1 MYNNMCNCAYY
12 FILNQINLIINNIK
26 ILTLAN
32 ISRPTE
38 VLGETFITRL
48 WDEFIFMANSKVF
61 LNFKSISVQLLLYN
75 PKFILDF
82 YENHKIKYFNTYV
95 IIIGRI
101 KLNVYRSFNVVESVT
116 TNIELKSKRYYSA
129 DKF

>member
-48 WDEFIFMANSKVF
+48 
-61 LNFKSISVQLLLYN
+61 
-75 PKFILDF
+75 
-82 YENHKIKYFNTYV
+82 
-95 IIIGRI
+95 
-101 KLNVYRSFNVVESVT
+101 
-116 TNIELKSKRYYSA
+116 
-129 DKF
+129 

>member
-1 MYNNMCNCAYY
+1 MDD
-12 FILNQINLIINNIK
+12 
-26 ILTLAN
+26 
-32 ISRPTE
+32 
-38 VLGETFITRL
+38 LGETFITRL

-82 YENHKIKYFNTYV
+82 YINYKIKQFNTNI
-95 IIIGRI
+95 IIIGWI

-116 TNIELKSKRYYSA
+116 KNKELKSQRYYSA